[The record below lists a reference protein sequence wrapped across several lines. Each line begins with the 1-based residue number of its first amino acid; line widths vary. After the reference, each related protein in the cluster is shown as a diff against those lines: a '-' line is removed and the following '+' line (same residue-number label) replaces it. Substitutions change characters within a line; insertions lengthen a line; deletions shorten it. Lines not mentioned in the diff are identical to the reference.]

1 MSDSAAAR
9 ADVVIIGAGVAGLW
23 LAHRLERLNRSVV
36 LLEAHAVGGGQTAF
50 SQGIIHGG
58 TKYALTNALTGAS
71 EIIRPMPAR
80 WRAALSGRGEIDL
93 AGAAILSPRQHLFS
107 TAALTSRMS
116 HFFAGRVMHN
126 RVRTLPRAQHPSLLA
141 HDAFRGSVSEI
152 DEIVLDIPSLTTT
165 LVARLRAP
173 VVHVRGESVRVEARR
188 EGGGPARVIA
198 SGAGESAGREAR
210 LEAAAVV
217 CAAGA
222 GNAALLAQAGLEAS
236 AAQKRPLH
244 MILVRGLLE
253 HAIWAHCLGAGP
265 RPRLTITSHD
275 WADPPR
281 RIWYIG
287 GEIAET
293 GVGRTRLEQIAAA
306 RAELADVLPWVRLD
320 GLEWDAVRIDRA
332 EGAQKSGHRPD
343 GPTVLRQGRIVF
355 AWPTKL
361 ALAPLLAD
369 MVLAH
374 LDEMDADG
382 SATDLA
388 ALSGWPRPPFALPP
402 WKEDRQWH
410 TFDR

>member
-23 LAHRLERLNRSVV
+23 LAHRLQRLNRSVV
-36 LLEAHAVGGGQTAF
+36 LLEAHAVGNGQTAV

-80 WRAALSGRGEIDL
+80 WKAALSGRGEIDL
-93 AGAAILSPRQHLFS
+93 GGAVILSPRQHLFS

-116 HFFAGRVMHN
+116 HFFAGRVMLS

-152 DEIVLDIPSLTTT
+152 DEIVLDVPSLTTV
-165 LVARLRAP
+165 LADNLRRP
-173 VVHVRGESVRVEARR
+173 VLHVRGESLRLEAPR
-188 EGGGPARVIA
+188 EGGEHASVIA
-198 SGAGESAGREAR
+198 QSAGEGGGRR
-210 LEAAAVV
+210 VCLEAAAVV
-217 CAAGA
+217 CAAGS
-222 GNAALLAQAGLEAS
+222 GNAALLAQAGVEAS

-244 MILVRGLLE
+244 MVLVRGALE
-253 HAIWAHCLGAGP
+253 HPIWAHCLGAGS

-275 WADPPR
+275 WADPAR
-281 RIWYIG
+281 RVWYLG

-306 RAELADVLPWVRLD
+306 RDELADVLPWARLD
-320 GLEWDAVRIDRA
+320 GLEWDAFPIDRA
-332 EGAQKSGHRPD
+332 EGAEKSGHRPD
-343 GPTVLRQGRIVF
+343 GPTLLRHGRILF

-369 MVLAH
+369 MIITHLEAMGAH
-374 LDEMDADG
+374 APEA
-382 SATDLA
+382 DLA
-388 ALSGWPRPPFALPP
+388 ALDGWPRPPCALPP